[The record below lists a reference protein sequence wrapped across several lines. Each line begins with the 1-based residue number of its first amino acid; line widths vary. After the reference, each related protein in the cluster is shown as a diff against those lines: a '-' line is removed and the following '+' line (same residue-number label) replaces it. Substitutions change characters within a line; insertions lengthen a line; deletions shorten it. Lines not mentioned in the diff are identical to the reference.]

1 MDYIKE
7 VFFMGVPENIRSVDR
22 PKNTIV
28 DDSGRE
34 GVNRYSVR
42 MRSGV
47 KYVRNGN
54 PQPANGRVIGH
65 IIDGRFV
72 PVTDRMSDEPDSLSY
87 GAAALAK
94 SVSDDLF
101 EDLLAVYPPNE
112 AAAVMAVAMLKVL
125 RPGMAANR
133 YSTHYGRTFVSKY
146 YPNVAMS
153 KNSVGSLFRKLGMD
167 GKKRKAFYAS
177 RMARV
182 APDHHIA
189 VDGTLKQDTSTVND
203 LSSFSYKARVK
214 GCKDVSVLYAYE
226 IETMEPLCAEVFPGN
241 SIDASSFSAF
251 INDNNITKGM
261 IIADKGFPV
270 SAIEEDLKV
279 RPGLH
284 YMAPIKRNDRR
295 ISENGMLEFEEV
307 VTGTDKS
314 VVGKKVDLKNGR
326 YLYSF
331 RDSYRAGKEERSF
344 ITKSKKKK
352 SFDSDK
358 YLSHRDEYG
367 VIVFESDVDMALSQV
382 YNAYEDRWLLELLFA
397 QYKGEE
403 SLDSTNVQ
411 GDYSL
416 IGAEFVNFIA
426 TVMTSRMVRKAGNAK
441 LLDVMTYGDLM
452 DDLSSAWR
460 QSGSTDKPRSA
471 DKKWVHTL
479 PSVLVLL
486 EKLGLSEPLIKE
498 SRKVGR
504 PKKAKTEPEKPKRP
518 RGRPRKNPEPQAK
531 IE

>member
-1 MDYIKE
+1 
-7 VFFMGVPENIRSVDR
+7 MGVLENIRRIDR
-22 PKNTIV
+22 PKNTIIV
-28 DDSGRE
+28 DSGRD

-42 MRSGV
+42 ERLGV
-47 KYVRNGN
+47 KYIKGGN
-54 PQPANGRVIGH
+54 PQPENGRVIGH

-87 GAAALAK
+87 GVAALAK

-112 AAAVMAVAMLKVL
+112 AAAVMASAMLKVA
-125 RPGMAANR
+125 RPNIAANR
-133 YSTHYGRTFVSKY
+133 YSTHYGRTFVSTY

-153 KNSVGSLFRKLGMD
+153 KNSVGSLFKKLGMD

-182 APDHHIA
+182 APNHHIA
-189 VDGTLKQDTSTVND
+189 IDGTLKQDTSTVND

-261 IIADKGFPV
+261 IITDKGFPI

-279 RPGLH
+279 RPDLH

-295 ISENGMLEFEEV
+295 IGENGMLEFKEV

-314 VVGKKVDLKNGR
+314 VVGKKVDLKNGK

-331 RDSYRAGKEERSF
+331 RDSYRAGMEERSF

-352 SFDSDK
+352 TFDSDT
-358 YLSHRDEYG
+358 YLSHRDTYG
-367 VIVFESDVDMALSQV
+367 VIVFESDVDMSLSQV

-518 RGRPRKNPEPQAK
+518 RGRPRKNPEPQA
-531 IE
+531 